1 MQAEQRKSDDLH
13 RQLQLA
19 YVGRSNVE
27 NNATTVTTTK
37 VSKYIVP
44 SEETSS

>member
-27 NNATTVTTTK
+27 NNATVTTTK
-37 VSKYIVP
+37 VVN
-44 SEETSS
+44 TLFL